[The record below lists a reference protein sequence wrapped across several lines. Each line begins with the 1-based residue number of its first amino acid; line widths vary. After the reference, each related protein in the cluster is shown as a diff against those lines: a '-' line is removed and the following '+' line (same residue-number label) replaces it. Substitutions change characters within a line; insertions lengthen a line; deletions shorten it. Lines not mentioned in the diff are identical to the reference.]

1 MQPTIPQEGEYD
13 SEQRHASQSAGHTL
27 QGRKVSTQHP
37 DSSDQSTTMGF
48 RVVALEQRVNDIQKQ
63 FMEYERS
70 REIDLKLQNFR
81 DQVLQIRQEIL
92 DARKELAEIGTK
104 QIAQELAT
112 QNQAAAERAERDKL
126 QIRVLIAIVSF
137 VATILG
143 GIILYIV
150 THLHP

>member
-1 MQPTIPQEGEYD
+1 M
-13 SEQRHASQSAGHTL
+13 
-27 QGRKVSTQHP
+27 
-37 DSSDQSTTMGF
+37 SD
-48 RVVALEQRVNDIQKQ
+48 DIQDYATENSGNKTHDGNQDADLQ
-63 FMEYERS
+63 FIALGAFS
-70 REIDLKLQNFR
+70 SSLILGGQFLGNLLCTDLRQFFARVQNFR